1 MTDTKKKKR
10 SERSKELDMQFEHA
24 LDSAYK
30 MAEEYFF
37 TKQEQLPEFVTDS
50 LNKEFIQALEG
61 MAKACEKASGPYLN
75 LLTSI
80 TVKCVLADKVDIRY
94 HQVQIQGQ
102 TDKPAGFNFRGL
114 SESVIYNWME
124 QHEFHGAKSGWQVRT
139 LERPKPYFLDYDE
152 NIQLV
157 KEPFLTCY
165 DQIET
170 HSQNPEIALAFL
182 LWRRIQLRE
191 SAKVSLALPQI
202 KDVLQIT
209 KLFKSHFFYSY
220 KDSKGGSRLPVLA
233 LYAIYKVLLKELH
246 RYDGM
251 KLKPLESHSAADS
264 QTGAVGD
271 IEVVYEKTGEVFE
284 AVEVK
289 HNIAIS
295 VAIIETAKQKICDKR
310 IDRYY
315 VLTTHPQHDPSVDV
329 QNEVKKVQQHLGCQM
344 IANGV
349 IPTIKYYLRLLSDPS
364 AVLPEYTS
372 LLDSEKV
379 ISFEHKNAWNEIAMG
394 KIVEETG
401 ENDKCEIE
409 RSGKVLNK
417 IATNPQVKVF
427 PQYHKGCIPLYTL
440 RVACGKF
447 EDDLLP
453 EAEGW
458 IDANRCGFTP
468 DKKKYFAVHA
478 KGNSM
483 QPMIHDGDICIFEW
497 YNGGTREGEVVLTQ
511 CCENDTDYSGKY
523 TIKKYHSEKRAT
535 AEGWEHK
542 KIELIPL
549 NKDYKTIEL
558 DTDADY
564 NTIGVL
570 KCVLKK

>member
-10 SERSKELDMQFEHA
+10 TERSKELDLQFENA
-24 LDSAYK
+24 LDSTYE

-37 TKQEQLPEFVTDS
+37 TKKEQLPEFVTSS
-50 LNKEFIQALEG
+50 LNKEFIKALES

-94 HQVQIQGQ
+94 HQVQIQDQ

-124 QHEFHGAKSGWQVRT
+124 KHEFHGAKSGWQVRT
-139 LERPKPYFLDYDE
+139 LERPKPYFLNYDE

-170 HSQNPEIALAFL
+170 HSQNPKIALAFL

-209 KLFKSHFFYSY
+209 KLFESHFFYSY

-246 RYDGM
+246 RYEGM

-271 IEVVYEKTGEVFE
+271 IEIVYEKTGEVFE

-315 VLTTHPQHDPSVDV
+315 VLTTHPQHDPSEDV

-364 AVLPEYTS
+364 AVLPEYTA
-372 LLDSEKV
+372 LLSTEKG
-379 ISFEHKNAWNEIAMG
+379 IGFEHRDIWNKIAMG
-394 KIVEETG
+394 KIAEET
-401 ENDKCEIE
+401 EEINKDE
-409 RSGKVLNK
+409 INRREGDLNK
-417 IATNPQVKVF
+417 IISNSQNIIF
-427 PQYHKGCIPLYTL
+427 PQCHNGCIPLYSI
-440 RVACGKF
+440 RVACGDF
-447 EDDLLP
+447 EDGVLP
-453 EAEGW
+453 EVEGW
-458 IDANRCGFTP
+458 VDANRSGFMP
-468 DKKKYFAVHA
+468 DKKKHFAVYA
-478 KGNSM
+478 KGYSM
-483 QPMIHDGDICIFEW
+483 QPMIHDGDICVFEW
-497 YNGGTREGEVVLTQ
+497 YKGGTRNGEIVLIQ
-511 CCENDTDYSGKY
+511 CRDNDPDYSGKY
-523 TIKKYHSEKRAT
+523 TIKKFHSEKRAT

-558 DTDADY
+558 DADGDY
-564 NTIGVL
+564 RTIGVL